1 MAEEGQ
7 FFRPVKDFCQRT
19 VVTCG
24 PDDTLVDVVRIMREK
39 NISSVVVCENKL
51 PSGIMTDR
59 DLRNKVVACGTDP
72 STLAVR
78 AIMNRPLSVIGEND
92 LLYEALYRMSRE
104 KIHRLAVVDDQGKL
118 SGIITDSDIIR
129 LQSHSPH
136 QLVLDIE
143 KAQDLD
149 ELRAVYS
156 RIPEPGSASQR
167 RRHRHAQHARHGAH
181 DCPPQRPDSLAP
193 DQPAAPG
200 AVRPS
205 AAAFRPGRARQ
216 RGTRRADA
224 AHRSG

>member
-24 PDDTLVDVVRIMREK
+24 PDDALVDVVRIMREK

-59 DLRNKVVACGTDP
+59 DLRNKVVAAGTDP
-72 STLAVR
+72 STLVVR
-78 AIMNRPLSVIGEND
+78 AIMNSPLSVIGEND

-104 KIHRLAVVDDQGKL
+104 RIHRLAVVDGKGKL

-143 KAQDLD
+143 KA
-149 ELRAVYS
+149 
-156 RIPEPGSASQR
+156 RIS
-167 RRHRHAQHARHGAH
+167 
-181 DCPPQRPDSLAP
+181 
-193 DQPAAPG
+193 
-200 AVRPS
+200 
-205 AAAFRPGRARQ
+205 
-216 RGTRRADA
+216 TN
-224 AHRSG
+224 